1 MSCIFVPRIF
11 LKNELQPPKM
21 KYFPANNGS
30 NVTDFQKLWKKGKN
44 LFFANLWFCSNLWFS
59 VRKLAS
65 LHFRLVAKI
74 NAWKFV
80 IEWLDRWSHLSQ
92 RSCYQLRNWNDD
104 KWLLKMS
111 CKAEQNMQEQPKN
124 SSETCIFTPVSSAEV
139 GTYAIKI
146 SFHIWGLGCHV
157 SGFIGC
163 NKGANQ
169 GVK

>member
-1 MSCIFVPRIF
+1 
-11 LKNELQPPKM
+11 M
-21 KYFPANNGS
+21 KYFEYL
-30 NVTDFQKLWKKGKN
+30 FQLKVVQMSLIFKNCGKRGRI
-44 LFFANLWFCSNLWFS
+44 FFLWFCSNLWFS

>member
-1 MSCIFVPRIF
+1 
-11 LKNELQPPKM
+11 M
-21 KYFPANNGS
+21 KYLESLFPA
-30 NVTDFQKLWKKGKN
+30 KKWFKCHWFSKTVGKGEESFFF
-44 LFFANLWFCSNLWFS
+44 FFANLWFCSNLWFS